1 MFSLDSSAQAAPRPR
16 LLSSRPGLV
25 IVLLLARAMVLA
37 LVMTAL
43 APPAARADGPVP
55 PAGGP
60 GAPAEQ
66 PVRLVL
72 ATAGLSWE
80 DIDPERTPALQC
92 LADNAG
98 VGAMNTTSTTVVST
112 KRQGMETLRT
122 GYRGLAALAPRTAG
136 IPNPPTDQ
144 WQQLD
149 APVVEVD
156 ATGGTGDAGAENSL
170 ASAVADQMAGA
181 LDDGA
186 VVLVDVGSVPDHD
199 DPARAEA
206 VSTLD
211 ARVEAVLEAAGVET
225 GGVEAGTC
233 DVAALPRTLLLSVA
247 ATDPP
252 ASQIEEVERTGAVA
266 SRTVGLQVA
275 MDTAF
280 PGQALTSGASKQTGV
295 VVLTDALATV
305 LTSHDAS
312 PQGLIPG
319 QPFRG
324 VDHAD
329 PQQLALDRSQAAA
342 AVDAASVPALGSWFA
357 MGLIGAVLLLIPAT
371 ARRPGVAAVAR
382 AAASV
387 APLPLAVG
395 LFASLVPWWRADSPA
410 LALTG
415 VVWAG
420 SALLAVVCL
429 AGPWRRHRF
438 GPAGVAAT
446 LVAALVLLE
455 SATGSRFQLGSPLGA
470 QPISGGR
477 FYGLSNHLFGLV
489 LAASLMALLCLFT
502 VVRTARARMLW
513 TLGAGA
519 VVAIVCVAPSMGA
532 DFGSMV
538 TTVPVFGLLALLVS
552 RVRVRLWH
560 LLLLG
565 VGGAVAVLGV
575 SFLDWLRPAEDRT
588 HLGRFI
594 DELLSGELL
603 AVIIRKLSQNVAM
616 VTGYWQLGV
625 LMLIA
630 IVLSVVVLM
639 PRRLGLRRLVRL
651 DEAHPASYPV
661 RVALVVGAWLGY
673 AVNDTGP
680 VLVAAMLAVWV
691 AQLPAVLPDPEPS
704 ARPASEPEEQPGAS
718 SASA

>member
-1 MFSLDSSAQAAPRPR
+1 MR
-16 LLSSRPGLV
+16 LT
-25 IVLLLARAMVLA
+25 LA
-37 LVMTAL
+37 LVAAL
-43 APPAARADGPVP
+43 LLVPGLAMLLPSPARADGPNMS
-55 PAGGP
+55 
-60 GAPAEQ
+60 AEE
-66 PVRLVL
+66 PVRLVI

-80 DIDPERTPALQC
+80 DIDPEHTPALQC

-122 GYRGLAALAPRTAG
+122 GYRGLAAEAPRTAG

-149 APVVEVD
+149 APVAVVE
-156 ATGGTGDAGAENSL
+156 A
-170 ASAVADQMAGA
+170 AVASGVGSSAGVTPDALDQLAEG

-186 VVLVDVGSVPDHD
+186 MVLVDVGSVPDHD

-206 VSTLD
+206 VSALD
-211 ARVEAVLEAAGVET
+211 ARVGAVLEAAGMEPGISPEEVDP
-225 GGVEAGTC
+225 GVSILPEDAAC
-233 DVAALPRTLLLSVA
+233 DAAALPRTLLLSVA

-252 ASQIEEVERTGAVA
+252 ASQIDEVERTGAVA
-266 SRTVGLQVA
+266 SRTIGLQVA

-280 PGQALTSGASKQTGV
+280 PRQALTSGASKQTGV

-312 PQGLIPG
+312 PEGLIPG

-324 VDHAD
+324 VDHAN
-329 PQQLALDRSQAAA
+329 PQDLAVDRSQAAA

-357 MGLIGAVLLLIPAT
+357 IGLIGAVLLLIPAT
-371 ARRPGVAAVAR
+371 ARRPRVAAVAR
-382 AAASV
+382 AVASV

-395 LFASLVPWWRADSPA
+395 LFASVAPWWRADTPA

-420 SALLAVVCL
+420 SAVLAVLCL

-438 GPAGVAAT
+438 GPAGVAAA
-446 LVAALVLLE
+446 LVAGLVLLE

-513 TLGAGA
+513 TLGVGV

-552 RVRVRLWH
+552 RIRIRLWH

-565 VGGAVAVLGV
+565 MGGAVAVLGV
-575 SFLDWLRPAEDRT
+575 SFLDWLRPAEQRT

-603 AVIIRKLSQNVAM
+603 AVIVRKLSQNVAM

-630 IVLSVVVLM
+630 IVLSVVILT
-639 PRRLGLRRLVRL
+639 PHRLGLQRLMHL

-661 RVALVVGAWLGY
+661 RVALVAGAWLGY

-680 VLVAAMLAVWV
+680 VLVAAMLAVWLT
-691 AQLPAVLPDPEPS
+691 QLPVVLPDPEPS
-704 ARPASEPEEQPGAS
+704 PTTP
-718 SASA
+718 